1 MKCRPGGG
9 RGEGGLN
16 NAYFAALLPKDYV
29 YFVCFFLQTSNEQ
42 QCVAVV
48 AWVASGAVVALGA
61 VVASVA

>member
-1 MKCRPGGG
+1 M
-9 RGEGGLN
+9 GGLN

-61 VVASVA
+61 VVAWVA